1 MCVKASQQQLWVK
14 AALGRLNPQQQ
25 ARMPP
30 AVSTNGTYTQG
41 VYSVI
46 PEDGSAASSGS
57 SGIRVCVL

>member
-1 MCVKASQQQLWVK
+1 MCVK
-14 AALGRLNPQQQ
+14 AALGRLDPQQQ

-30 AVSTNGTYTQG
+30 AVCTNGIYTQG
-41 VYSVI
+41 VYFII